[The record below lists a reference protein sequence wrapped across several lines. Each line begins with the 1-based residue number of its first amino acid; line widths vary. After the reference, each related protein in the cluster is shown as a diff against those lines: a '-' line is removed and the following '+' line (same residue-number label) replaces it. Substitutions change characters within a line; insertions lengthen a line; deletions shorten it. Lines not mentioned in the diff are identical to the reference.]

1 MTSCKLTAVRRTGIY
16 AGSVRGGEKVDEEK
30 TEYLTSESQI
40 VPYMAFP
47 RFLLDVKVN
56 ETARIVYVL
65 LLDRARLSMKNGGW
79 VDQDGHV

>member
-1 MTSCKLTAVRRTGIY
+1 M
-16 AGSVRGGEKVDEEK
+16 DEEK

-79 VDQDGHV
+79 VDQDGHVYIIFIRFQIWRKIFRRVK